1 MQMVQRSVIL
11 GHQKLYL
18 DKMNKTSKLMSG
30 RGGARK
36 REKANKRAV
45 RSNKR
50 MDMHV
55 LKYLAVQNHRGEW
68 AKRPRPNGGGRREMK

>member
-18 DKMNKTSKLMSG
+18 DKMNKTSGS
-30 RGGARK
+30 GGARK

-50 MDMHV
+50 MDKHV